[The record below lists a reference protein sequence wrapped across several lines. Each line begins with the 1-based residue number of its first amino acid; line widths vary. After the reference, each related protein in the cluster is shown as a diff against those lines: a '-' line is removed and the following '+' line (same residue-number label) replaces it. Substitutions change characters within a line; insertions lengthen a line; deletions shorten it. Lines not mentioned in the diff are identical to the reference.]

1 MFNNA
6 NVIFR
11 TKFVDGVSTVSRTL
25 GSRGGSSRRAALA
38 NGNSSSGIQGAAKKR
53 RGEHNAGKENS
64 TQVIISSFMKASRFL
79 RTGMVVASWPCNPSF
94 FLYYY

>member
-25 GSRGGSSRRAALA
+25 GSGANSRPRAILSDQENALT
-38 NGNSSSGIQGAAKKR
+38 NERAKKR
-53 RGEHNAGKENS
+53 RGRGDISGKEN
-64 TQVIISSFMKASRFL
+64 TVEVDA
-79 RTGMVVASWPCNPSF
+79 
-94 FLYYY
+94 